1 MQQEVRT
8 AGIFF
13 ILATFLTAF
22 FIEGLGSLVSVI
34 GISALFGSN
43 MIIVALAIALDVGK
57 IILVSLLY
65 TFWRGLP
72 KLMRIYALI
81 AAFVTMVITSSGAAG
96 YLSGEFQKAMVG
108 TKETDLKVQVL
119 KDQQAKYQERK
130 KQIDDQ
136 IAKLPEKTTVSQR
149 LRLMNGFKAEQQAL
163 DAKISKIDED
173 LPKLQVDQISVE
185 AKAGPIIYISKAFDI
200 PVEQAVK
207 WVILL
212 IIFVFDPLAVFLV
225 IAGNFLLEQRR
236 NSQKPTPPEPDI
248 IVPPRVEATDMTPA
262 APVEDQ
268 VTKTYVDVIAA
279 PPEPAPA
286 PAPEPEVVVEPEPEP
301 SPPVVTPDNSYE
313 YVPELKPQRQ
323 IIKRERKKAVTVEHV
338 PEQAP
343 ASRTQITRSS
353 LSGVK
358 EDPHTVVDATASHGF
373 QPSRAKR

>member
-8 AGIFF
+8 AGVFF

-72 KLMRIYALI
+72 KLMRLYALI

-236 NSQKPTPPEPDI
+236 KAKPAPLPPEPDI
-248 IVPPRVEATDMTPA
+248 RVPKRTEAFIMPPA
-262 APVEDQ
+262 PPAEDA
-268 VTKTYVDVIAA
+268 VTKEYIDAQA
-279 PPEPAPA
+279 
-286 PAPEPEVVVEPEPEP
+286 APEPEPVTEPEPIVEP
-301 SPPVVTPDNSYE
+301 VPEPTPPVVTPDNSYDF
-313 YVPELKPQRQ
+313 VPDLKPERPV
-323 IIKRERKKAVTVEHV
+323 IKRERKKAVTVEHK
-338 PEQAP
+338 PESTQTP
-343 ASRTQITRSS
+343 VRTQITRSS
-353 LSGVK
+353 LGGVK
-358 EDPHTVVDATASHGF
+358 EDPHTIVDATANHGF